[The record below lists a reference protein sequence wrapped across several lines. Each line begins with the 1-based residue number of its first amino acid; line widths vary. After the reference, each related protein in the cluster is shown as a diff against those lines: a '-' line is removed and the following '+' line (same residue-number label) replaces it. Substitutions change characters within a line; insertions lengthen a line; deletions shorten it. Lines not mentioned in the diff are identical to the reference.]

1 MGSSGRDFAGGLG
14 MKKVY
19 EKPTLVLRGRLG
31 SITAANAPVGF
42 SNPPLG

>member
-1 MGSSGRDFAGGLG
+1 

-31 SITAANAPVGF
+31 AITAANAPVGF

>member
-1 MGSSGRDFAGGLG
+1 MGSSGRDFAGELG

-31 SITAANAPVGF
+31 AITAANAPVGF

>member
-1 MGSSGRDFAGGLG
+1 

-31 SITAANAPVGF
+31 AITAA
-42 SNPPLG
+42 